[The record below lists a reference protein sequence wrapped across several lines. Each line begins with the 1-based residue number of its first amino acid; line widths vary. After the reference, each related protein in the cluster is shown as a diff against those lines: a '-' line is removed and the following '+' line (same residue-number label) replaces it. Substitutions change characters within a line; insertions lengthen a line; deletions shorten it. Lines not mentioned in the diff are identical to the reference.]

1 MKLGERRDRAP
12 DINIT
17 PLIDVVFL
25 LLIFFM
31 VSTTFSRLT
40 ELEIQLPEAS
50 EAEQEDKEPRTLQL
64 VIDAEGRYFIN
75 DNRLVNDR
83 PETLRR
89 ALEKE
94 LAAAG
99 DEVPPVVI
107 SADARTPHQAVITAM
122 DVAQQVGLRRLSFAT
137 ESVSPGVADGAAD
150 SP

>member
-1 MKLGERRDRAP
+1 MRLGERRNRAP

-40 ELEIQLPEAS
+40 ELEIELPEAES
-50 EAEQEDKEPRTLQL
+50 GAKEEQPATLEI

-89 ALEKE
+89 ALERE
-94 LAAAG
+94 LQAAG
-99 DEVPPVVI
+99 DETPPVVI
-107 SADARTPHQAVITAM
+107 SADANTPHQAVITAM
-122 DVAQQVGLRRLSFAT
+122 DMAQQVGLTRLSFAT
-137 ESVSPGVADGAAD
+137 ATTPQGEAEGP
-150 SP
+150 

>member
-50 EAEQEDKEPRTLQL
+50 RTEQEEKEPRTLQI
-64 VIDAEGRYFIN
+64 VIDARGRYFIN

-83 PETLRR
+83 PETLKR
-89 ALEKE
+89 ALENE

-99 DEVPPVVI
+99 DEAPPVVI
-107 SADARTPHQAVITAM
+107 SADAQTPHQAVITAM

-137 ESVSPGVADGAAD
+137 ESAVSGEAD

>member
-1 MKLGERRDRAP
+1 MRLQTEQDEEP
-12 DINIT
+12 EINLT
-17 PLIDVVFL
+17 SLIDVVFL

-40 ELEIQLPEAS
+40 ELEIQLPEAT
-50 EAEQEDKEPRTLQL
+50 EAEREEKESRTLQL
-64 VIDAEGRYFIN
+64 VIDVQGRYFIN

-137 ESVSPGVADGAAD
+137 ESVSPGAAD